1 LAIVALLFAGF
12 ASAYAVYEPPTLQ
25 EQDLFGQ
32 LFSQF
37 EATNVAKKDVSDVI
51 QTFTKPLVISFACN
65 RNDTNSFVIAVIST
79 RLAKFDNTMV
89 HEDQVIGGTYT
100 WDCLVTT
107 EDNKIT
113 LQCNNELRLNP
124 ALILNST
131 GENPQVHE
139 VENDVVLYHEF
150 LHGQLMIDAI
160 KSSSTWR
167 HETCNLGPDGTVD
180 YSYADPDH
188 KLINPLQTQFAS
200 ELMREQGGQLVTKYI
215 FPNQTQ
221 NGRFA
226 ITAFEISDYLQFRNG
241 GEVTLRAV
249 NIDDT
254 KFGSYNNTVFLEG
267 SLINQTEPGIAW
279 LYVIDNQTNQTT
291 NTLNPI
297 LAKKIV
303 GMWANGQANNED
315 FYDAIQSIIMQ
326 PSSLNYTQS
335 VVIPQWMKNTALWWF
350 EGKIDDATFENMV
363 QYMISSKIIH

>member
-1 LAIVALLFAGF
+1 MLVALLFAGF

-37 EATNVAKKDVSDVI
+37 EKTDVAKKDVSDVI

-65 RNDTNSFVIAVIST
+65 RNDTNNFVIVVIST
-79 RLAKFDNTMV
+79 RLAKFDNAVV

-107 EDNKIT
+107 EDGKVT

-124 ALILNST
+124 ALLLNNT
-131 GENPQVHE
+131 GESQQVHE

-160 KSSSTWR
+160 NSSSTWR
-167 HETCNLGPDGTVD
+167 HEICNLEPGGTVD
-180 YSYADPDH
+180 YTYADPDH
-188 KLINPLQTQFAS
+188 KIINPLQTQFAS
-200 ELMREQGGQLVTKYI
+200 ELMQEQGGQLVTKYI
-215 FPNQTQ
+215 SPNQTQ
-221 NGRFA
+221 DGRFA
-226 ITAFEISDYLQFRNG
+226 IKAFEISDYLQFRNG

-249 NIDDT
+249 NINDT
-254 KFGSYNNTVFLEG
+254 KFGSYNNTIFLEG
-267 SLINQTEPGIAW
+267 SLINHTEPGIAW
-279 LYVIDNQTNQTT
+279 LYVTDNQANQTT

-303 GMWANGQANNED
+303 GMWANGQASNED

-326 PSSLNYTQS
+326 PSSTNYTQS
-335 VVIPQWMKNTALWWF
+335 IVIPQWMKNTALWWF
-350 EGKIDDATFENMV
+350 EGKIDDATFENTV
-363 QYMISSKIIH
+363 QYLVSDKIIH